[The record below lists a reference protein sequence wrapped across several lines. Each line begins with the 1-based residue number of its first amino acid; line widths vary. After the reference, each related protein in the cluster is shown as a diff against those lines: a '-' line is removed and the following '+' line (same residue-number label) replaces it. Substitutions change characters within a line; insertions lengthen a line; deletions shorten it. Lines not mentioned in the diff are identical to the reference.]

1 MGRAVEFT
9 GGEILIVLRC
19 VEYTFL
25 YGIGE
30 TFLHGL
36 AHAFGLLESF
46 GSTGSEIIMDV
57 EGLLDSFEEV
67 LQGEFVFLEHL
78 DQGVDDLEGFHG
90 VVTVKDDLLEF
101 LFVFLL
107 EVWTVK
113 IYRLK
118 PDDPVLLKVV
128 ELSELI

>member
-30 TFLHGL
+30 TFFHGL

-90 VVTVKDDLLEF
+90 VVTVQDDLLEF

-128 ELSELI
+128 ELSKLI